1 MKHFSFMYQD
11 SSEWATGCIDPVCR
25 YIQSN
30 VGLYIDISKARPPG
44 VPKNVLAIS
53 IENFQ
58 RELAAMG
65 AAMRGEDNQEG
76 NGGSDIL
83 VPEVGAYDLPL
94 ESNVT
99 PKLLEESKPR

>member
-1 MKHFSFMYQD
+1 MGHWVYRP
-11 SSEWATGCIDPVCR
+11 CVPVHSIQRRPVHR
-25 YIQSN
+25 YLEST
-30 VGLYIDISKARPPG
+30 AAG